1 MISRS
6 FNALAPL
13 IRPAPGATWAPRARW
28 YAIRTEGG
36 REARVAQAI
45 SRLEHQV
52 WLPIE
57 LRQRKKIR
65 GKQRDS
71 VEVPLL
77 PRIVF
82 AMTELSGWAAI
93 RNLDHVTGFECNPEG
108 FPEPI
113 PDDQM
118 ETFRRV
124 HGEWL
129 ELQKLSQMRRMGRGA
144 KAKLKAMSLEDG
156 LKEYKKRWNKE

>member
-1 MISRS
+1 M
-6 FNALAPL
+6 
-13 IRPAPGATWAPRARW
+13 
-28 YAIRTEGG
+28 EGM
-36 REARVAQAI
+36 EPQRVF
-45 SRLEHQV
+45 
-52 WLPIE
+52 LPIE

-93 RNLDHVTGFECNPEG
+93 RNLDHVTGFECDPEG
-108 FPEPI
+108 FPDPI

-118 ETFRRV
+118 GTFREY
-124 HGEWL
+124 HSAWL
-129 ELQKLSQMRRMGRGA
+129 AMARKRAADGKKPFDRRYAPKFKTLAEAGA
-144 KAKLKAMSLEDG
+144 YLKAQLSKAALDTDSEQV
-156 LKEYKKRWNKE
+156 